1 MNIKPTPSNI
11 IKYHQQK
18 YDSYE
23 DVTLQLAKAT
33 IDYLDEKYELEKVK
47 QEYPEFNTMPWDW
60 KMNQDEGYKQW
71 YKSAIVKE
79 KQEWVD

>member
-47 QEYPEFNTMPWDW
+47 QEYPEFNTMPWD
-60 KMNQDEGYKQW
+60 
-71 YKSAIVKE
+71 
-79 KQEWVD
+79 